1 MEKDYRRIPE
11 LDLYEQDGIDEAQY
25 SDMEHE
31 QKREADLRMRERD
44 LRAQA
49 GKGRMP
55 EAIMGL
61 GGYSE
66 DEYDD

>member
-1 MEKDYRRIPE
+1 
-11 LDLYEQDGIDEAQY
+11 
-25 SDMEHE
+25 
-31 QKREADLRMRERD
+31 MREREI
-44 LRAQA
+44 RAQP